1 MPPVLRS
8 ASLMS
13 RRLFLRQSLAG
24 ASILVGLA
32 ACERREPLLRIASNL
47 WPGFALTRLA
57 AVRSYFDQ
65 SKVRLIEM
73 PSATVCIN
81 SLAAGTLEGAC
92 LTLDEL
98 LIALAGGIALKV
110 VCVLDVSLGA
120 DVLLA
125 HPDIKALDSLK
136 GRRIGVEQSA
146 AGAVMLDAA
155 LRRAGL
161 AVDQVHIVHIPLERQ
176 HEAFLARQV
185 DALITFQPVP
195 AQLHGV
201 EVARLFS
208 SADIPGGIVNVLAVR
223 QKSLEQSP
231 KALEQLLA
239 GHFQARAAFLKEPVA
254 TLPILAGL
262 LKLPPTQVAT
272 AYADIELQDVT
283 ANKQWLIGNSARL
296 TQTAAELARSM
307 YREGLLSREISVDS
321 LADGRFLPL
330 A

>member
-24 ASILVGLA
+24 ASILIGLA

-47 WPGFALTRLA
+47 WPGYALIRLA
-57 AVRSYFDQ
+57 AIRGYFDQ

-73 PSATVCIN
+73 PSAMVCIN

-92 LTLDEL
+92 LTLNEVVT
-98 LIALAGGIALKV
+98 ALAGGISLKV
-110 VCVLDVSLGA
+110 VCVLDISRGA

-125 HPDIKALDSLK
+125 HPDIKDIHSLK

-155 LRRAGL
+155 LQRAGL
-161 AVDQVHIVHIPLERQ
+161 AVDQVNIIHTPLDRQ
-176 HEAFLARQV
+176 HEAFLAHRV
-185 DALITFQPVP
+185 DALITLQPIP
-195 AQLHGV
+195 AQLQGV
-201 EVARLFS
+201 EVVRLFS
-208 SADIPGGIVNVLAVR
+208 SADMPVGIVNVLAVR
-223 QKSLEQSP
+223 QTSLEQSP
-231 KALEQLLA
+231 EALEQLLA
-239 GHFQARAAFLKEPVA
+239 GHFQARAAFLNEPRA
-254 TLPILAGL
+254 ALPILAGL
-262 LKLPPTQVAT
+262 LNLPPTEVAA
-272 AYADIELQDVT
+272 AYADIELQDVA

-296 TQTAAELARSM
+296 ARTAGELARAM
-307 YREGLLSREISVDS
+307 YRARLLPKDIAVDN
-321 LADGRFLPL
+321 LADGRFLPR